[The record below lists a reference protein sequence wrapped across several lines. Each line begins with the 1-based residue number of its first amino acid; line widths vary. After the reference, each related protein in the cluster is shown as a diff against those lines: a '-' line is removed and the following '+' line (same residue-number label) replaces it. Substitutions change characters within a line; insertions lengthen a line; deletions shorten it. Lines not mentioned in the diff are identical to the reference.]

1 MVNDLL
7 QNPSE
12 FEEFYQLYL
21 YAFNN
26 PDTSQRRAYF
36 FKRCEHA
43 LVYGKRTA
51 TGNLASGLLSL
62 PFEVD
67 FHGTRYQTKGICD
80 VTTAPEASG
89 QGHASNLLQT
99 ALEDM
104 AKQGTTLS
112 YLAPFS
118 FKFYRRFGYEH
129 VFDHCKYTLESSQVP
144 QIKPKENSHHI
155 KRGMLQDN
163 LPTVADFYARLVKKG
178 GLSGGLVR
186 SEWWWHYLSIKNT
199 WHCALDFNDRN
210 QVAGYI
216 LYELQSDH
224 LTVKEFLFDD
234 PLAYQNLLTFIFA
247 HQNTVGSF
255 VFDTPTPTYHGD
267 LLPEPRNAQCVIE
280 PYMMARIV
288 DLRDFLV
295 RYPYQKR
302 DFEPLRLTVTDKNLP
317 ANDGVWEIA
326 ASGERVTVQQVNAT
340 NVPDKLTIQQL
351 TQIFFGTRSV
361 RLLAATGA
369 VTLRPE
375 TVNALEQL
383 IVPEPPELVDYF

>member
-1 MVNDLL
+1 MTNNLL

-12 FEEFYQLYL
+12 LKEFYQLYL

-36 FKRCEHA
+36 FKRCQQA
-43 LVYGKRTA
+43 LVYGKRSA

-67 FHGTRYQTKGICD
+67 FHGIRYQTKGICD

-89 QGHASNLLQT
+89 QGYASSLLQT

-144 QIKPKENSHHI
+144 QIKPRENSHYI
-155 KRGMLQDN
+155 KRGMLQNN
-163 LPTVADFYARLVKKG
+163 LPTVAAFYARLVKKH

-186 SEWWWHYLSIKNT
+186 AKWWWEYLSIKNT
-199 WHCALDFNDRN
+199 WHCALDFDDRK
-210 QVAGYI
+210 QVTGYV
-216 LYELQSDH
+216 LYEIHSDH

-234 PLAYQNLLTFIFA
+234 SIAYQNLLAFIFA
-247 HQNTVGSF
+247 HQNTVLSF
-255 VFDTPTPTYHGD
+255 IFDTPAPTYHGT
-267 LLPEPRNAQCVIE
+267 LLSEPKDAQCVIE
-280 PYMMARIV
+280 PYMMARII

-295 RYPYQKR
+295 RYPYQKS
-302 DFEPLRLTVTDKNLP
+302 DFEPLRLNVADENLP
-317 ANDGVWEIA
+317 DNDGVWEIE
-326 ASGERVTVQQVNAT
+326 ASGGQVTVQKVDVT
-340 NVPDKLTIQQL
+340 NVTDKLTIQQL
-351 TQIFFGTRSV
+351 VQIFFGASSI

-369 VTLRPE
+369 LTLRPE

-383 IVPEPPELVDYF
+383 IVPGPPELVDYF